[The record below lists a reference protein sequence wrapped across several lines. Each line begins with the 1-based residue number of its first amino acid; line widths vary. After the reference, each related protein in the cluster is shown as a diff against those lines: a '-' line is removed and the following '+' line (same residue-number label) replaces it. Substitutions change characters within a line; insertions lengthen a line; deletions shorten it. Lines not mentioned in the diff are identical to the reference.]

1 MPNKSRYG
9 SRKLFRMSQCHIPT
23 VEVELPVAP
32 SAVEIIEHY
41 AEAMDAI
48 RPLEEKFADFCD
60 LLERER
66 RGEQ

>member
-1 MPNKSRYG
+1 MEENPRNR
-9 SRKLFRMSQCHIPT
+9 RTRQRQIET

-32 SAVEIIEHY
+32 SAAEIIEHY
-41 AEAMDAI
+41 AEAMEII

-66 RGEQ
+66 TGEQ